1 MGSSNHATMPTARGL
16 LIAVLVTLCAERA
29 CAESVTVTANA
40 GGGTQVFNTNFVP
53 KACSSL
59 TTTYVAHLTSSQVST
74 MVSAINTAMGSSTL
88 CVALWGHVVASNIP
102 DANNYVNTKWTKLYA
117 NIVANILDQTGDGV
131 VDDSAVE
138 LQMRTQ
144 LNGHYTI
151 ARATTMTD
159 DQENGLSASMGKSTA
174 IKQDEDFDAAA
185 TIATSVWSSTEEIF
199 HTYQHALSAAHPTI
213 FGSTDTGT
221 GCEPNRR
228 EGIGRRINRD
238 FDNDVRRVGSTCG
251 SGSQANCDWTTSKL
265 LKCGAA
271 AMCNWYSSQLCCSS
285 VGSSAS
291 KAQLTGG
298 DCSSPTCAGIEWYF
312 NLMFSWLGQSW
323 YDGEAKGYP
332 NGLGTLA
339 GGVAFPMG
347 TSAVETMLNGAGAD
361 CVDFLAAMKNSTYH
375 QLGAPITYSYTATP
389 VASGTTPTTGNSGT
403 RNGAWSVGVA
413 LVIVVLGFL
422 H

>member
-59 TTTYVAHLTSSQVST
+59 TTTDVAHLTSSQVST

-117 NIVANILDQTGDGV
+117 NIVANILDQNGDGV

-185 TIATSVWSSTEEIF
+185 TIATSVGSSTEEIF

-251 SGSQANCDWTTSKL
+251 TGSQANCDWTTSKL

-323 YDGEAKGYP
+323 YDGEAKGYA

-347 TSAVETMLNGAGAD
+347 TSAGETMLNGAGAD